1 MVQRDLKMMN
11 AKRSQAFSKH
21 NDVENFEFA
30 KAVALAV
37 GIFHIPLIALDLHR
51 YFFDRDLFFKPG
63 FFQISIIHAVYI
75 VILFGIYF
83 SGLIKKNRCKNE
95 EMCSMFTKIYWRF
108 FLYTAMSYALLT
120 TPTCHLMHGNTTTF
134 FITILG
140 VASAVKMRPFEFALN
155 FSALAILAIFSVSF
169 VADGSSFTGYVLDIS
184 IATFISIFI
193 NIVIYRRA
201 LVSFNHR
208 INFEEEH
215 SQKIIANEANKAKTA
230 FLANMS
236 HEIRTPLSGIMG
248 MHSLLHE
255 TGLTEEQKEYLGYA
269 EKSSETLLGV
279 INDILDLSVID
290 SGNVSIEKKPVNF
303 GKLIRNIT
311 ETVKGYAEK
320 DGLEISVKIDPSI
333 PEIIMLDQLRMTQ
346 ILNNLLS
353 NAVKF
358 TEIGEVTVTC
368 KNYSGMLNID
378 VRDSG
383 IGIPEEKMEIVFEKF
398 TQIDSSFR
406 KKYKGAGLGLSITK
420 KLVEMMGGSISVRSN
435 IPEKG
440 TTFSFN
446 IPIEANGDND
456 IFDSFETVIE
466 TARCLKGLKILFA
479 EDNPVNKE
487 LVNRYLEKEGCRI
500 TNVNNGLEAFEIY
513 KLERFDLLLLDIQM
527 PVMDG
532 VEAIRKIRDFETDK
546 GYRTIAIALTAY
558 AMKTDR
564 DKFLSAGMDGYVSKP
579 FSKEHLLKEMCLKI
593 TRKQGQ

>member
-1 MVQRDLKMMN
+1 MTQNESAITAERY
-11 AKRSQAFSKH
+11 SAFSKQ
-21 NDVENFEFA
+21 NDIENFEFA

-95 EMCSMFTKIYWRF
+95 ERCSVFTKIYWRA

-140 VASAVKMRPFEFALN
+140 VASAVKMRPFEFAVN
-155 FSALAILAIFSVSF
+155 FILLACFAMFAVSF
-169 VADGSSFTGYVLDIS
+169 VADGPSFTGYVLDIS
-184 IATFISIFI
+184 VATFISIFI

-208 INFEEEH
+208 ISFEEEH
-215 SQKIIANEANKAKTA
+215 SLKVIANEANKAKTA

-248 MHSLLHE
+248 MHSLLKE
-255 TGLTEEQKEYLGYA
+255 TGLNDEQREYLGYA

-290 SGNVSIEKKPVNF
+290 SGNISIEKKPVNF

-311 ETVKGYAEK
+311 ETVKGFAEK
-320 DGLEISVKIDPSI
+320 DGLQISIKIDPSI
-333 PEIIMLDQLRMTQ
+333 PETIMLDQLRMTQ

-358 TEIGEVTVTC
+358 TEIGDIRITC
-368 KNYSGMLNID
+368 RNENGMLNVE

-383 IGIPEEKMEIVFEKF
+383 IGIPLDKMDMIFDKF

-406 KKYKGAGLGLSITK
+406 KKYKGTGLGLSITK
-420 KLVEMMGGSISVRSN
+420 RLVEMMGGTITAKSN
-435 IPEKG
+435 LPEKG
-440 TTFSFN
+440 TTFSFF
-446 IPIEANGDND
+446 IPIEVNGGKDP
-456 IFDSFETVIE
+456 FDSAEIFIGSDK
-466 TARCLKGLKILFA
+466 CLKGLRILFA

-487 LVNRYLEKEGCRI
+487 LVNRYLEKEGCKI
-500 TNVNNGLEAFEIY
+500 KNVSNGLEAFALY
-513 KLERFDLLLLDIQM
+513 KIEKFDLLLLDIQM

-532 VEAIRKIRDFETDK
+532 VEAIRNIRDFEKDK
-546 GYRTIAIALTAY
+546 GYRTPAIALTAY

-564 DKFLSAGMDGYVSKP
+564 DKFLSAGMDGYISKP
-579 FSKEHLLKEMCLKI
+579 FAKEQLIREIHSKI
-593 TRKQGQ
+593 AKQKG

>member
-1 MVQRDLKMMN
+1 MTKKDMERMN
-11 AKRSQAFSKH
+11 AERNLAFSKQ
-21 NDVENFEFA
+21 NDLENFEFA
-30 KAVALAV
+30 KAVAFSVA
-37 GIFHIPLIALDLHR
+37 IFHIPLIMLDIHR
-51 YFFDRDLFFKPG
+51 YIFNRDLFFKPG
-63 FFQISIIHAVYI
+63 FFQISIIHAVYL

-83 SGLIKKNRCKNE
+83 AGLIRKKQYKDMERCPL
-95 EMCSMFTKIYWRF
+95 FTKIYWRV
-108 FLYTAMSYALLT
+108 FLYVAMSYALFT

-134 FITILG
+134 FITMLG
-140 VASAVKMRPFEFALN
+140 VASAVKMKPFEFAIN
-155 FSALAILAIFSVSF
+155 FVSLAILAIFSVSF
-169 VADGSSFTGYVLDIS
+169 VAHGASFTGYVLDIS
-184 IATFISIFI
+184 VATFISIFI

-201 LVSFNHR
+201 LISFNHK

-255 TGLTEEQKEYLGYA
+255 TGLTQEQKEYLGYA
-269 EKSSETLLGV
+269 EKSGETLLGV

-290 SGNVSIEKKPVNF
+290 SGNVVIEKKPSHF
-303 GKLIRNIT
+303 RHLMKNIV
-311 ETVKGYAEK
+311 ETVKSYAEK
-320 DGLEISVKIDPSI
+320 DGIAIDLEIDPGV
-333 PEIIMLDQLRMTQ
+333 PETILLDTLRMTQ

-358 TEIGEVTVTC
+358 TEIGEVTITC

-383 IGIPEEKMEIVFEKF
+383 IGIPEEKMEMIFEKF

-406 KKYKGAGLGLSITK
+406 KRYKGTGLGLSITK
-420 KLVEMMGGSISVRSN
+420 KLVEMMGGSIRARSN
-435 IPEKG
+435 MPEKG
-440 TTFSFN
+440 TTFSIS
-446 IPIEANGDND
+446 IPIEVNGEKDL
-456 IFDSFETVIE
+456 FDSAETVIE
-466 TARCLKGLKILFA
+466 AGNCLKGLRILFA

-487 LVNRYLEKEGCRI
+487 LVNRYLEREGCKI
-500 TNVNNGLEAFEIY
+500 KNVNNGLEAFEMY

-532 VEAIRKIRDFETDK
+532 VEAIKKIRSFETDK
-546 GYRTIAIALTAY
+546 GYRTPAIALTAY

-564 DKFLSAGMDGYVSKP
+564 DKFLSAGMDGYISKP
-579 FSKEHLLKEMCLKI
+579 FSKEHLIKEIRLKI
-593 TRKQGQ
+593 SKKPEK